1 MFFAADVT
9 DDKAV
14 AAMVRAAEE
23 RFGRA
28 GHHGQQRGGYTH
40 RNKPMLEVTDAEFD
54 CVFAVNVKALFLAAR
69 HAVPALERR
78 GGGVILTTASTAGCG
93 PVRA

>member
-23 RFGRA
+23 RFGGLDIMVNNA
-28 GHHGQQRGGYTH
+28 GYTH

-54 CVFAVNVKALFLAAR
+54 RIFAVNVKALSWRPAMRYRRWNGVAA
-69 HAVPALERR
+69 
-78 GGGVILTTASTAGCG
+78 ASS
-93 PVRA
+93 